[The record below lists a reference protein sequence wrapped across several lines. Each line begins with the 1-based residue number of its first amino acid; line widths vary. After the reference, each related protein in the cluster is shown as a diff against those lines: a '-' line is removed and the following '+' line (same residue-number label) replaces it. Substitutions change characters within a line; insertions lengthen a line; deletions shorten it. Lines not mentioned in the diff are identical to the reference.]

1 MNRILTRLPA
11 PAAIAGVFMAASAL
25 AATPAHAEE
34 RLLILGADTL
44 VVVDREVPCGQP
56 VPLTVRASDAG
67 LFSENNTRLQEI
79 VDGSRAIL
87 SFECARMPA
96 LEITGELNAERGTL
110 FQGHAGDDTGW
121 LVQSSNWQP
130 ATPGPTS
137 GDAGLES
144 RAVAGLTLGMT
155 RTEAGRT
162 IASEFAGSAIRDGG
176 SNRLVAGNSACLES
190 LRSTAETQ
198 PGQRCLVAD
207 FGGPE
212 QNRLVQVI
220 LHQSVDGN
228 QRQDIRNSL
237 LNRYGPPD
245 DERSGNVRGSQSNR
259 GEFVRLGWG
268 NPLPEFTR
276 PLGWPESLPDN
287 RHTLDAYVAN
297 GGDTT
302 ELTIWLADP
311 SSIPAEPEYRAKF

>member
-144 RAVAGLTLGMT
+144 RAEL
-155 RTEAGRT
+155 
-162 IASEFAGSAIRDGG
+162 SS
-176 SNRLVAGNSACLES
+176 
-190 LRSTAETQ
+190 
-198 PGQRCLVAD
+198 RCRAL
-207 FGGPE
+207 P
-212 QNRLVQVI
+212 
-220 LHQSVDGN
+220 
-228 QRQDIRNSL
+228 
-237 LNRYGPPD
+237 
-245 DERSGNVRGSQSNR
+245 RG
-259 GEFVRLGWG
+259 V
-268 NPLPEFTR
+268 
-276 PLGWPESLPDN
+276 
-287 RHTLDAYVAN
+287 
-297 GGDTT
+297 
-302 ELTIWLADP
+302 
-311 SSIPAEPEYRAKF
+311 SS